1 MFNLKRIYNPLYIIL
16 KFTGINNIRRDFYM
30 YWIGERI
37 YKKFSEDNVTIK
49 IPKKLLLDLMR
60 QVKRHN
66 DILNLERELIDNL
79 VIHEKIH
86 NTEIIL
92 TKLFVLTADPY
103 EREEIILF
111 LTIAEFL
118 VLRDIVFCN
127 NSIIHLR
134 TKINFSLLKAYKEL
148 FQQIENLYQ
157 LLNDDEVN
165 AYRGYIKSN

>member
-1 MFNLKRIYNPLYIIL
+1 MNLKPKEIYI
-16 KFTGINNIRRDFYM
+16 KFN
-30 YWIGERI
+30 
-37 YKKFSEDNVTIK
+37 KEDIQVK
-49 IPKKLLLDLMR
+49 IPKYLLFDLMR

-79 VIHEKIH
+79 VIHENIH

-103 EREEIILF
+103 GREEIILF

-157 LLNDDEVN
+157 FLNDDEVN
-165 AYRGYIKSN
+165 AYWGYIKNN

>member
-1 MFNLKRIYNPLYIIL
+1 MNLKPKEIYL
-16 KFTGINNIRRDFYM
+16 KFN
-30 YWIGERI
+30 
-37 YKKFSEDNVTIK
+37 KEDIEVK
-49 IPKKLLLDLMR
+49 IPKYLLFDLMR

-66 DILNLERELIDNL
+66 DILHLERELIDNL
-79 VIHEKIH
+79 VIHENIH

-103 EREEIILF
+103 GREEIILF

-165 AYRGYIKSN
+165 AYWGYIKSN

>member
-1 MFNLKRIYNPLYIIL
+1 
-16 KFTGINNIRRDFYM
+16 
-30 YWIGERI
+30 
-37 YKKFSEDNVTIK
+37 
-49 IPKKLLLDLMR
+49 MR

-66 DILNLERELIDNL
+66 DILHLERELIDNL
-79 VIHEKIH
+79 VIHENIH

-103 EREEIILF
+103 GREEIILF

-165 AYRGYIKSN
+165 AYWGYIKSN

>member
-1 MFNLKRIYNPLYIIL
+1 MNLKPKEIYF
-16 KFTGINNIRRDFYM
+16 KFN
-30 YWIGERI
+30 
-37 YKKFSEDNVTIK
+37 KEDIEVK
-49 IPKKLLLDLMR
+49 IPKYLLFDLMR

-66 DILNLERELIDNL
+66 DILHLERELINNFA
-79 VIHEKIH
+79 IHENIH

-103 EREEIILF
+103 GREEIILY

-134 TKINFSLLKAYKEL
+134 TKINFYLLKAYKEL

-157 LLNDDEVN
+157 LLNSDEVN
-165 AYRGYIKSN
+165 AYWGYIKNN